1 MLSPFK
7 INFPAIKTGS
17 TYTFQT
23 LNGIDYEVRFARK
36 KNNLLHAS
44 IAFGVLNDEYDGEEY
59 VLTNKGEAFKVM
71 STIVTIFNKY
81 KKEHPNINTYEFVGE
96 PTASEDAEFPKKR
109 LTLYK
114 RYLPYIF
121 DNSWKLKIAGN
132 RVILSKK

>member
-1 MLSPFK
+1 MALR
-7 INFPAIKTGS
+7 
-17 TYTFQT
+17 FQT

-36 KNNLLHAS
+36 KNNLLHAT

-59 VLTNKGEAFKVM
+59 VLTNKGEAYKVM

-109 LTLYK
+109 LTLFIHINY
-114 RYLPYIF
+114 
-121 DNSWKLKIAGN
+121 
-132 RVILSKK
+132 

>member
-36 KNNLLHAS
+36 KNNLLHAT

-121 DNSWKLKIAGN
+121 DNSWKLKISGN